1 MKPICWN
8 WLIVLYEK
16 KENRKGKKKKTQD
29 KRNST
34 SKEKCTGQGKKFL

>member
-16 KENRKGKKKKTQD
+16 KENRKGKKKKKRRIRGTLHQKKNVQD
-29 KRNST
+29 RGKNS
-34 SKEKCTGQGKKFL
+34 